1 MVKWVVCL
9 MGPTAS
15 GKTALALDLINEFP
29 FEILSVDSGM
39 IYRGMDI
46 GTAKPTLA
54 ERARAPHHLMD
65 ILDPPEAF
73 SAAQFCQ
80 EADRLIAAI
89 HQKGKIPLL
98 VGGTMMYFN
107 AFQKGLSRLPEA
119 NQAIRQQLLA
129 RAQQLGWPRLHDELR
144 QHDPLSATRIHPHD
158 AQRIQRAL
166 EVFYLT
172 KKPCSVLQNHD
183 SDQERYDFINFFLFP
198 ENRAWLHQRIA
209 DRFALMLQKGFIAEV
224 EQLLKRWPLTLAS
237 PSLRCIGYRQAYYYL
252 HGEDDKALFC
262 EKVLAATRQLAKRQL
277 TWLRHWSSGY
287 RINCEESV
295 ETRQKIIAIIQ
306 EILDNKS

>member
-1 MVKWVVCL
+1 
-9 MGPTAS
+9 
-15 GKTALALDLINEFP
+15 
-29 FEILSVDSGM
+29 
-39 IYRGMDI
+39 
-46 GTAKPTLA
+46 
-54 ERARAPHHLMD
+54 MD

-172 KKPCSVLQNHD
+172 QKPLSELQRQAIGTGD
-183 SDQERYDFINFFLFP
+183 YEFVTLFLFP
-198 ENRAWLHQRIA
+198 EDRAWLHQRIA
-209 DRFALMLQKGFIAEV
+209 SR
-224 EQLLKRWPLTLAS
+224 
-237 PSLRCIGYRQAYYYL
+237 
-252 HGEDDKALFC
+252 
-262 EKVLAATRQLAKRQL
+262 
-277 TWLRHWSSGY
+277 
-287 RINCEESV
+287 
-295 ETRQKIIAIIQ
+295 
-306 EILDNKS
+306 